1 MLVAGRDL
9 RAGQSDPAFFTNVD
23 AKNISLTL
31 NLPKG

>member
-9 RAGQSDPAFFTNVD
+9 QVGQLDSGFFTNVD

-31 NLPKG
+31 NLLTG